1 MALELRISTGS
12 TTPIY
17 RQIADQIRHAIAVG
31 AMRPGDRVPSVRDL
45 AERLVVNPNT
55 VARAFDE
62 LKRDGLV
69 ESRRGRG
76 NFVADRRQ
84 VYSRAE
90 RLRRLD
96 LALDAFLGETLTLDF
111 SVEEIKSALG
121 KKLSRVDR
129 ARSHRKGKSDG

>member
-1 MALELRISTGS
+1 MALELQISTGS

-17 RQIADQIRHAIAVG
+17 RQIADQIRHSIAVG
-31 AMRPGDRVPSVRDL
+31 AMRSGDRVPSVRDL

-69 ESRRGRG
+69 ESKHGRG

-84 VYSRAE
+84 VYSRSE
-90 RLRRLD
+90 RSRRLGR
-96 LALDAFLGETLTLDF
+96 ALDAFLGEALTLNF
-111 SVEEIKSALG
+111 TVEEIQAALG
-121 KKLSRVDR
+121 KKLSRVDK
-129 ARSHRKGKSDG
+129 ARSLHEGKGDG

>member
-31 AMRPGDRVPSVRDL
+31 AMRPGDRVPSVRVL

-129 ARSHRKGKSDG
+129 ARSQRKGKSDG